1 MFDSEYVMGL
11 DDEPEAFLKI
21 VDVSHTNGFSDQAGD
36 TVAPFVVQAFDDAG
50 FAAAFTPW
58 PMLPGS
64 EPFGVG
70 SIEIAVD
77 QFSAISS
84 G

>member
-1 MFDSEYVMGL
+1 MCF
-11 DDEPEAFLKI
+11 DDEPEASLK
-21 VDVSHTNGFSDQAGD
+21 VVHVPHTDGFSDQAGD
-36 TVAPFVVQAFDDAG
+36 TVAPFVVQAFDNAG
-50 FAAAFTPW
+50 FAAAFTAW
-58 PMLPGS
+58 AMLPRC
-64 EPFGVG
+64 EPPGVG